1 MKKINWG
8 IIGAG
13 NIASS
18 FVKAL
23 AENSDAVL
31 YAVASRD
38 KSRAASFARL
48 YGFSEVYGGKFFIGA
63 SPYERICAD
72 KKVDAVYIATPHT
85 NHAELSLRALK
96 AGKAVLCEKP
106 AAVNAAQLQSVLDYS
121 ASHKVFYM
129 EALWMKFNPAVRRAL
144 EAVRGGA
151 VGRLLNIQADFCINV
166 PYDINHRL
174 YNPLLAGGALL
185 DTGIYPL
192 TFAMLAAAAAS
203 CIGTG
208 VQSRYDEG
216 DVLPPQHFT
225 SLMRK
230 APSGVDIW
238 STVLAEWDL
247 PSGALSARLSCGND
261 IEGRNFFNDAVL
273 CGTKGKIILR
283 NFWCAEEVE
292 YYDER
297 NNLVKK
303 EQYPFRI
310 NGYEYEIEET
320 HRCIANG
327 LYESPLHTHA
337 HTEAVIKTLDKIR
350 SQWGLVYPCESAASE
365 NTGSRTAGSGVS
377 EAEKKDGQDTKKGG
391 ISLYSD
397 GACSGNPG
405 PGGWGAVILY
415 NGKMI
420 TAQGGEKPTTN
431 NRMELSGAIGALE
444 ALFSVPEAK
453 NEKIVFYIDSQYV
466 KNGITNWIH
475 TWKQNGW
482 RTSDKKPVKNKDLW
496 EKLDLY
502 TQQFKIEWRWVKGHA
517 GCEYN
522 ELCDKI
528 AVEERDKRA

>member
-13 NIASS
+13 NVASS

-23 AENSDAVL
+23 AENPDAVL

-38 KSRAASFARL
+38 KRRADSFARL
-48 YGFSEVYGGKFFIGA
+48 YGFAEVYAGNTA
-63 SPYERICAD
+63 YTELCAD
-72 KKVDAVYIATPHT
+72 KKIDAVYIATHHT
-85 NHAELSLRALK
+85 NHAELSLCALK

-106 AAVNAAQLQSVLDYS
+106 AAVNAAQLQNVLDYS

-129 EALWMKFNPAVRRAL
+129 EAMWMKFNPALRRAI
-144 EAVRGGA
+144 EALRGGA

-192 TFAMLAAAAAS
+192 TCAMLAAAAAF
-203 CIGTG
+203 CIDRG
-208 VQSRYDEG
+208 VQSRYNEG
-216 DVLPPQHFT
+216 DVLPPSHLT

-238 STVLAEWDL
+238 STVLPEWHL
-247 PSGALSARLSCGND
+247 PLGELSARLSCGND
-261 IEGRNFFNDAVL
+261 IEGRNLFNDAVL
-273 CGTKGKIILR
+273 CGTKGKIMLR
-283 NFWCAEEVE
+283 NFWRAEEIE
-292 YYDER
+292 YYDEK

-303 EQYPFRI
+303 EQYPFAV
-310 NGYEYEIEET
+310 NGYECEIEET
-320 HRCIANG
+320 HRCIKNR
-327 LYESPLHTHA
+327 LYESPFHSHA
-337 HTEAVIKTLDKIR
+337 HTKAVIKTLDNIR
-350 SQWGLVYPCESAASE
+350 SQWGLVYPFETEQEDKRAAGVE
-365 NTGSRTAGSGVS
+365 SGVATS
-377 EAEKKDGQDTKKGG
+377 VPKDVQGAKKSG

-405 PGGWGAVILY
+405 PGGWGAVILR

-420 TAQGGEKPTTN
+420 TTQGGEDMTTN

-466 KNGITNWIH
+466 KNGITSWIH

-502 TQQFKIEWRWVKGHA
+502 TAQFKIEWRWVKGHA

-528 AVEERDKRA
+528 AVQERDKRA